1 MALKGTIKDF
11 GVADIFQLISQQLKT
26 GVLVLRNQ
34 MEEVKVTFLDG
45 TLVGASHSVR
55 SSEQLLGSLLVRAEV
70 VTQKQL
76 DEVLQE
82 QQRTLQKVGDVLID
96 QRMATPADIKE
107 FTRLQMTETV
117 YGLFEWTDGTY
128 EFETEEVD
136 PRTLEVEP
144 MRAETVVMNGIRMTD
159 EWPSIREKIPSYS
172 WLVEPMRALPAR
184 SNASSDEF
192 DLSSLSE
199 FDGGGDERS
208 SVGDYERRVFEL
220 IAPGRTV
227 QKIIDLSRLGEF
239 EACAALSEL
248 MSEGFIRVV
257 KPPEVVSDA
266 ARARLGWR
274 ERARRTISVLGRV
287 VVSVGIVVVAA
298 LLLSQVSPML
308 GQGGLQPGARY
319 VPAPVDERIAEAQLR
334 VLRRAVE
341 VYRYQTGAYP
351 QQLEDL
357 VDARLIRPTDVRF
370 PFHEP
375 YFYAPRGAS
384 FVLLRPFR

>member
-26 GVLVLRNQ
+26 GVLVLRNST
-34 MEEVKVTFLDG
+34 EEVQVTFLDG
-45 TLVGASHSVR
+45 TLVGANHSIR
-55 SSEQLLGSLLVRAEV
+55 SSEQLLGNLLVRAEV

-82 QQRTLQKVGDVLID
+82 QQRTLQKIGDVLVD

-172 WLVEPMRALPAR
+172 WLVEPMRSLPE
-184 SNASSDEF
+184 ASTAPSDEF

-199 FDGGGDERS
+199 FDGSADGRS
-208 SVGDYERRVFEL
+208 DVGDYERRVFAL

-239 EACAALSEL
+239 EACASLSVL
-248 MSEGFIRVV
+248 MSEGYIRVI
-257 KPPEVVSDA
+257 KPPEAVPA
-266 ARARLGWR
+266 GPPRLGWR
-274 ERARRTISVLGRV
+274 ERGRRMVSVLGRV

-308 GQGGLQPGARY
+308 GRGGLAPGARY
-319 VPAPVDERIAEAQLR
+319 VPTPVDHRVAEAQLR
-334 VLRRAVE
+334 VLRRSVE

-351 QQLEDL
+351 QRLEQLVE
-357 VDARLIRPTDVRF
+357 ARLIRPSDLRF

-375 YFYAPRGAS
+375 YFYAVRGDA